1 MIFICE
7 KVSNGSN
14 IDQCLKNITFMGKY
28 FLTFYDKELQTS
40 CVTVIGLLIRRNE
53 KQEFVECEFCHRLC
67 HSFKDFESDISFEN
81 WWVPVENYEDWWNFA
96 NTGKQEKLLDDL
108 ASEILCFMVE
118 QEKGLLILT
127 DDKSLQFKQINFLYT
142 PQQMIM
148 HFSDAKYVVIQGSY
162 GSGKSLLG
170 LKKLE
175 LISSSL
181 GQ

>member
-1 MIFICE
+1 M
-7 KVSNGSN
+7 KSRNLSNVS
-14 IDQCLKNITFMGKY
+14 F
-28 FLTFYDKELQTS
+28 
-40 CVTVIGLLIRRNE
+40 VTV
-53 KQEFVECEFCHRLC
+53 CP
-67 HSFKDFESDISFEN
+67 SFKDFESDISFEN
-81 WWVPVENYEDWWNFA
+81 WWIPVENYEDWWNFA

-108 ASEILCFMVE
+108 ASEILCFMVV

-181 GQ
+181 RQ